1 MGAEAKR
8 LNVIPE
14 EVLIIMEMVLLVSLC
29 IITVAFIDRQH
40 ASMRRM
46 TRVRAERHERRD
58 R

>member
-1 MGAEAKR
+1 
-8 LNVIPE
+8 
-14 EVLIIMEMVLLVSLC
+14 MEMVLLVSLC

-46 TRVRAERHERRD
+46 TRVRAERNERLD